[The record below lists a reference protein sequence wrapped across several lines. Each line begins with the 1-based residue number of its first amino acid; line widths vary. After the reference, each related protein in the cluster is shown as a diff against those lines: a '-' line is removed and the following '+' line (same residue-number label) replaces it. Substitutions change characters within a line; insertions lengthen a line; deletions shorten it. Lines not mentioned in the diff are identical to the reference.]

1 MVDAAIINV
10 PAKSIVDVPIQVI
23 YYSSHGA
30 EGNKASYPRTIVN
43 VGEDSHLDFIQT
55 YVSSSKSEKIAK
67 DVVQKQRASELTY
80 EFRGDAESVDL
91 ATVED
96 TSEDKITS
104 ISTIV
109 PGALVVANTHIS
121 VADNAVVRH
130 SYSQELPS
138 QYGRHAEVLLA
149 DLKTNSS
156 YTLTSIQIGC
166 LNSRLNIHAN
176 ILGETTNCTI
186 NGVML
191 CEEKQNSDIHSSI
204 VHDTPS
210 ARSRQQQRIVVSP
223 KSQGVFKGRIR
234 IPKHAQE
241 TDSDQLCRSVMLGE
255 RARVIAM
262 PTLEITADNV
272 VCSHGASV
280 ADLDPNSMFYL
291 KSRGMSAVVSTFLLF
306 SLNMFIFNL

>member
-1 MVDAAIINV
+1 MVDAAIVHV
-10 PAKSIVDVPIQVI
+10 PAKTIVDVTIQVI
-23 YYSSHGA
+23 YYSSHGS

-67 DVVQKQRASELTY
+67 DFIQKQRSNELTY
-80 EFRGDAESVDL
+80 EFQGDAETVDL
-91 ATVED
+91 ATIED
-96 TSEDKITS
+96 NDDRVTS
-104 ISTIV
+104 IPSV
-109 PGALVVANTHIS
+109 APGALIVANTHIS

-130 SYSQELPS
+130 SYSQELPPL
-138 QYGRHAEVLLA
+138 YGRHAEVLSA
-149 DLKTNSS
+149 DLKTNAS
-156 YTLTSIQIGC
+156 YTLTSIQMGC
-166 LNSRLNIHAN
+166 LNSRLNVHAN

-191 CEEKQNSDIHSSI
+191 CEEKQYSDIHSSI
-204 VHDTPS
+204 VHDSPS

-280 ADLDPNSMFYL
+280 ADLDPNAMFYL
-291 KSRGMSAVVSTFLLF
+291 KSRGISALVCTFAVNICIL
-306 SLNMFIFNL
+306 